1 MKPIHVKST
10 TCIDSSQEVNNED
23 PKFKIGDIVRI
34 SKYKNVC
41 VKGYTSDLSEE
52 TFVIKRVKNT
62 VPRTYAINDLNGE
75 KNFWNVL
82 RKRTAKSKLKRV

>member
-1 MKPIHVKST
+1 MKPVHVKST

-75 KNFWNVL
+75 KNFGTFYEKEL
-82 RKRTAKSKLKRV
+82 RRAN